1 MDALE
6 QSAALIRRGAELRDQ
21 SMRLCAAAAQKVED
35 CRQLIAAAAAARRRE
50 TNGGRAPLKLVPAT
64 SNPAILCR

>member
-6 QSAALIRRGAELRDQ
+6 QSAALI
-21 SMRLCAAAAQKVED
+21 
-35 CRQLIAAAAAARRRE
+35 RRE